1 MLVTPRDGASD
12 LRIRHPHAQT
22 GKRLMQSVFDIDFA
36 RLKAGRFHPSPAAW
50 EDQTLYFFMLDR
62 FSDGKETDYVG
73 NDGFLVT
80 WPGTPRYFAPND
92 FDRAVGNDGAAR
104 AWREAGGRFVGGTLK
119 GATSKM
125 GYLARLGISAIWVS
139 PVFKQPPWAESYHGY
154 GVQDFLAVEPRFG
167 TAADLREL
175 VATAHA
181 HGIHVVLDIVLNHTG
196 PVFDYDADRYP
207 TEHGPDPRWDGGL
220 YQVKAWR
227 DASGAATLPFPQ
239 TTADPDAA
247 VWPLELQDA
256 DAFTRKGRI
265 SNWDYAPEFLEGD
278 FLDLKDLHLGTGSI
292 DHYAASSALRS
303 LVRAYQYWVAFA
315 DLDGFRVDTVKHMDP
330 GAVRYF
336 TACIHEFAQSIGK
349 ENFILIGEIT
359 GGRGNAFALREAT
372 GLDAALGI
380 DDIPDKLEY
389 LAKGS
394 RHPSD
399 YFDLFR
405 NSYELGKDSHVWF
418 RDKVVTLYDDHD
430 QVRKGGRKARFAADG
445 GAVFALNV
453 MMLNALTL
461 GIPCFYY
468 GSEQAFD
475 GAGDN
480 DRYLREAMFGG
491 DFGAF
496 RSNGCHAFDET
507 LPLFRG
513 LASLLSLRRDSL
525 ALRRG
530 RQYLREISDDGSE
543 FGVPAMLDGQIRSLV
558 AWSRLFLDQEWLCA
572 INTDAGGARTA
583 WVTVDAERSPP
594 GGRLVCR
601 WASEPARVGTSVT
614 VDSVAGRSAAKL
626 DLPAAGCIVYGPDPV
641 V

>member
-1 MLVTPRDGASD
+1 
-12 LRIRHPHAQT
+12 
-22 GKRLMQSVFDIDFA
+22 MQSVFDIDFA
-36 RLKAGRFHPSPAAW
+36 LLTNRHFHPSPAAW

-62 FSDGKETDYVG
+62 FSDGRETDYVG

-80 WPGTPRYFAPND
+80 GPGTVRYFAPND
-92 FDRAVGNDGAAR
+92 FDSAVGSGAAAA
-104 AWREAGGRFVGGTLK
+104 AWRDAGGRFVGGTLK
-119 GATSKM
+119 GATSKI
-125 GYLARLGISAIWVS
+125 GYLARLGITAIWVS

-167 TAADLREL
+167 SSDDLRDL

-181 HGIHVVLDIVLNHTG
+181 HGIHVILDIILNHTG
-196 PVFDYDADRYP
+196 PVFDYDPDRYP
-207 TEHGPDPRWDGGL
+207 TDSGFDPRWDGGA
-220 YQVKAWR
+220 YEVKGWR
-227 DASGAATLPFPQ
+227 DAAGGATLPFPQ

-247 VWPLELQDA
+247 VWPRELQQA

-265 SNWDYAPEFLEGD
+265 DNWDYAPEFLEGD
-278 FLDLKDLHLGTGSI
+278 FLDLKDVHLGVGSI
-292 DHYAASSALRS
+292 DHYAVSPALRA
-303 LVRAYQYWVAFA
+303 LVRAYQYWIAFA
-315 DLDGFRVDTVKHMDP
+315 DIDGFRIDTVKHMDP

-349 ENFILIGEIT
+349 EHFILIGEIT

-389 LAKGS
+389 LAKGH
-394 RHPSD
+394 RNPSD

-430 QVRKGGRKARFAADG
+430 QVRKGPHKARFAADG
-445 GAVFALNV
+445 GAPFALNAMV
-453 MMLNALTL
+453 LNALTL
-461 GIPCFYY
+461 GIPCIYY
-468 GSEQAFD
+468 GSEQGFD

-480 DRYLREAMFGG
+480 DRYIRETMFGG

-496 RSNGCHAFDET
+496 RSTDRHAFDET
-507 LPLFRG
+507 LPLFRSVAAL
-513 LASLLSLRRDSL
+513 LAVRRSSL

-530 RQYLREISDDGSE
+530 RQYLREISGDGHS
-543 FGVPAMLDGQIRSLV
+543 FGLPAMVGGQIRSVV

-572 INTDAGGARTA
+572 INTDSGGARAA
-583 WVTVDAERSPP
+583 WVNVDAGLSPP
-594 GGRLVCR
+594 GRRLVCR
-601 WASEPARVGTSVT
+601 YASDPALVGTSLT
-614 VDSVAGRSAAKL
+614 VVLVAGRSAVWL
-626 DLPAAGCIVYGPDPV
+626 DLPAAGCVVCGPD
-641 V
+641 